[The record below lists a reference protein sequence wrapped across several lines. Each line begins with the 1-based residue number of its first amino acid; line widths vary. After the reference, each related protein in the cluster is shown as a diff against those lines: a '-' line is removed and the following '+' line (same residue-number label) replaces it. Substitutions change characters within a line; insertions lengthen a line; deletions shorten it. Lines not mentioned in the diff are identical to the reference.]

1 MKYAVIDLPADL
13 DRPLVYSNKLI
24 PVLRHSAYAWL
35 QMRPAAAQ
43 HTAAEHATF
52 GRLAEKRSQIVEIG
66 VAEGVS
72 ALALRERMAVDGT
85 LYLIDPFHLSRFPTL
100 NFTKRTAR
108 RVVESSRRAEVVWLG
123 QFSWDAAKNWNRP
136 IDLLIIDGDHSE
148 AGVQSDWDTWSQFIR
163 PGGLVAFHD
172 ARLFEGGWTTP
183 DFGPL
188 RVVNRLFRNGTVA
201 GWKIIDEVDS
211 LVVVERDA

>member
-1 MKYAVIDLPADL
+1 
-13 DRPLVYSNKLI
+13 
-24 PVLRHSAYAWL
+24 
-35 QMRPAAAQ
+35 
-43 HTAAEHATF
+43 
-52 GRLAEKRSQIVEIG
+52 
-66 VAEGVS
+66 
-72 ALALRERMAVDGT
+72 MAVDGT

-136 IDLLIIDGDHSE
+136 IDLLVIDGDHSE